1 MYAIHFLYFACFSL
15 FSSALLRYRTRC
27 SFRVCSRNSARLVN
41 CTLHLLNVIYS
52 SCDIYHLLTYFIIFL
67 QSNICYFK
75 NSYRSFKVNSYIPFK
90 SAYFVIVIW
99 LYIIYFWSVLT
110 PYPPGTMQ
118 DLCHRLI
125 SVTPVAM
132 GGSRGSYEPTP
143 LWKLINTIKVD
154 VLFKLWLSKS

>member
-1 MYAIHFLYFACFSL
+1 MQFIFYILHVFLSSLLLFYAIVHV
-15 FSSALLRYRTRC
+15 ALIPC
-27 SFRVCSRNSARLVN
+27 MFSRNSARLVN
-41 CTLHLLNVIYS
+41 CTRLLLNVIYS
-52 SCDIYHLLTYFIIFL
+52 SCDIYHLLAYFIIFL
-67 QSNICYFK
+67 QSSICYFK

-125 SVTPVAM
+125 SVIFSCFYSGVW
-132 GGSRGSYEPTP
+132 Y
-143 LWKLINTIKVD
+143 LQQN
-154 VLFKLWLSKS
+154 